1 MSKKVQKI
9 FLRGLKIWWSWGRG
23 EQIPKSPIVGGFFI
37 FVQNF
42 RFLRGWVLFSVPFL
56 ALFCRLFMQN
66 FRFLRGWEVFF
77 SKKRQFFS
85 EQNFSFWWPG
95 WSFWVRKRT
104 CALLHPPCSPDW
116 KSSRRKLRWWQQ
128 NQWKKKGLI
137 LNFFTQK
144 EHPAPQEM
152 KFRHKKQKIVLPMV
166 ILEIGY
172 PSPQLHQTLK
182 PIRDLFCTTVPIYH
196 VMCIP
201 KL

>member
-1 MSKKVQKI
+1 M
-9 FLRGLKIWWSWGRG
+9 
-23 EQIPKSPIVGGFFI
+23 
-37 FVQNF
+37 QNF

-128 NQWKKKGLI
+128 NQWKKKGLRRDGGAQAEGACER
-137 LNFFTQK
+137 LWSAQAAS
-144 EHPAPQEM
+144 EHAKRISRPWGVNSEAVYDP
-152 KFRHKKQKIVLPMV
+152 RHKPGCFSIKYYQSTDRPW
-166 ILEIGY
+166 Y
-172 PSPQLHQTLK
+172 N
-182 PIRDLFCTTVPIYH
+182 
-196 VMCIP
+196 
-201 KL
+201 